1 MKKILFLAVCCILMT
16 GLTTSCGGSS
26 PDNVVHEYMEFLK
39 NKDFNGML
47 QMQDEELLKKQKAEL
62 GPQEFER
69 MLEIGKKE
77 LFRHFESGIKSYD
90 IVSREVDEKA
100 EVGLFYANI
109 ILENGDEIKQAI
121 SVVKKNGKWIPGL
134 CFSNYEHVFT
144 LDEIKESVNVQMHKQ

>member
-1 MKKILFLAVCCILMT
+1 MMKKVLFLAVCCILMT

-26 PDNVVHEYMEFLK
+26 PDNVVNEFMEFLK

-47 QMQDEELLKKQKAEL
+47 QMQDEELFKKKKAEL
-62 GPQEFER
+62 DPQEFER
-69 MLEIGKKE
+69 MLEIGKNE
-77 LFRHFESGIKSYD
+77 IFSHFESGIKSYD

-144 LDEIKESVNVQMHKQ
+144 LDEVKETVQEMYQR